1 MENRI
6 REEKKGKFARFCD
19 DDTEVGYKL
28 NFNLHHLNRGM
39 YLQLILLTCELN
51 LFFLIRWD
59 ITM

>member
-51 LFFLIRWD
+51 LFFFN
-59 ITM
+59 